1 MKIAFIATYP
11 PEKCGIG
18 TFTRNLRNAI
28 EDVTRG
34 NDTYT
39 TFIIAV
45 SATPA
50 EFNYPGEVK
59 YIIKK
64 NNIKDYVEAAD
75 FLNEYADICF
85 LQHEFG
91 IYGGENG
98 NYILS
103 LLSRLK
109 IPLVTT
115 FHTVLNKP
123 SKGQLSVMSA
133 ISKRASKVF
142 VMSDMAVDFLEHIYK
157 VVRDKIVKIEHGVPV
172 FHMPSRE
179 HLRRNLGFEGKKVLL
194 TFGLLSRNKGLEVVI
209 NALPKVVKKFPD
221 VQYVILGKTHPN
233 VVKESGEEYRNYL
246 KLLAQKR
253 GVEDYVVFDD
263 RYVTDEELI
272 QMLKATDVYIT
283 PYMNEEQ
290 ITSGTLSYAIGVG
303 AVVLS
308 TPYWHAKELLDEQ
321 RGMLFPFNNS
331 DILAD
336 ELIDLFENPQNMDLI
351 KDAASMYGARLSWPK
366 IAQRYLTSLDNV
378 LKETLPEVIPY
389 GLNIDISVMPDFN
402 LKHLRKLTNHTGIL
416 QHTKYNVPN
425 LKEGYCI
432 DDNSRALIMV
442 LMARKHIKDVDLS
455 TYYVARF
462 LSFIHY
468 MQKDDG
474 NFHNMLKYNYGYIP
488 EKDSEDAF
496 GRTMWALGTLVW
508 EAQSDGHRK
517 LAIDIIE
524 KALPNVDNLKSLRG
538 KANTLIGLCHYAGND
553 DNRLKA
559 VKDMIEWLADELVAA
574 FKKTDS
580 GIWRWFE
587 DVLTYDNG
595 ILPLALLNAFNT
607 TGDRRYIDVAVKS
620 MNFLEKNTL
629 INGVFI
635 PVGNREWYRKG
646 GKKSEYDQQP
656 LEAMSMVLA
665 YLQLFKITGDEKYLR
680 SMFRTYLWFLGNNT
694 NHVSLY
700 DHRMGACFDA
710 LTPKGVNENQGAES
724 LIAYWISHFTVQEAY
739 YLQYE

>member
-18 TFTRNLRNAI
+18 TFTHNLRNAI
-28 EDVTRG
+28 EQVTRG

-39 TFIIAV
+39 TSIVAV

-50 EFNYPGEVK
+50 EFNYPEEVK
-59 YIIKK
+59 YIINK
-64 NNIKDYVEAAD
+64 NNPKDYVEAAD

-91 IYGGENG
+91 IFGGENG

-109 IPLVTT
+109 IPLVAT

-133 ISKRASKVF
+133 IGKRASRVF

-157 VVRDKIVKIEHGVPV
+157 VERDKIVKIEHGVPV

-179 HLRRNLGFEGKKVLL
+179 NLRRNLGFEGKKVLL

-233 VVKESGEEYRNYL
+233 VVRESGEEYRNYL

-283 PYMNEEQ
+283 PYLNEEQ

-303 AVVLS
+303 TVVLS

-321 RGMLFPFNNS
+321 RGILFPFNNS
-331 DILAD
+331 DVLAD
-336 ELIDLFENPQNMDLI
+336 ELIDLFEDPQKMERI
-351 KDAASMYGARLSWPK
+351 RDAASMYGARLSWPK
-366 IAQRYLTSLDNV
+366 IAQRYLTSLDDV
-378 LKETLPEVIPY
+378 LKETLPEIIPY
-389 GLNIDISVMPDFN
+389 GLNIDISVMPEFN

-416 QHTKYNVPN
+416 QHTKYDVPN

-442 LMARKHIKDVDLS
+442 LMARKHIRDVNLS
-455 TYYVARF
+455 AYVTRF

-474 NFHNMLKYNYGYIP
+474 TFHNMLKYNYGYIP

-496 GRTMWALGTLVW
+496 GRTIWALGTLVW

-517 LAIDIIE
+517 LAVEIIE
-524 KALPNVDNLKSLRG
+524 KALPNVDKLKSLRG
-538 KANTLIGLCHYAGND
+538 KANTLIGLCHYAGHD

-559 VKDMIEWLADELVAA
+559 VKDKIVMLADDLVAA

-635 PVGNREWYRKG
+635 PVGNREWYKK
-646 GKKSEYDQQP
+646 GKKKEEYDQQP
-656 LEAMSMVLA
+656 LEAMSMVMA
-665 YLQLFKITGDEKYLR
+665 YLQLYKITGDEKYLR

-700 DHRMGACFDA
+700 DHRTGACFDA

>member
-18 TFTRNLRNAI
+18 TFTHNLRNAI
-28 EDVTRG
+28 EQVTRG

-39 TFIIAV
+39 TSIVAV

-50 EFNYPGEVK
+50 EFNYPEEVK
-59 YIIKK
+59 YIINK
-64 NNIKDYVEAAD
+64 NNPKDYVEAAD

-91 IYGGENG
+91 IFGGENG

-133 ISKRASKVF
+133 ISKRASRVF

-157 VVRDKIVKIEHGVPV
+157 VERDKIVKIEHGVPV

-179 HLRRNLGFEGKKVLL
+179 NLRRNLGFEGKKVLL

-283 PYMNEEQ
+283 PYLNEEQ

-303 AVVLS
+303 TVVLS
-308 TPYWHAKELLDEQ
+308 TPYWHATELLDEQ
-321 RGMLFPFNNS
+321 RGILFPFNNS

-336 ELIDLFENPQNMDLI
+336 ELIDLFENPQKMEKI
-351 KDAASMYGARLSWPK
+351 RDAASMYGARLSWPK
-366 IAQRYLTSLDNV
+366 IAQRYLTSLDDV
-378 LKETLPEVIPY
+378 LKETLPEIIPY
-389 GLNIDISVMPDFN
+389 GLNIDISVMPEFN

-416 QHTKYNVPN
+416 QHTKYDVPN

-442 LMARKHIKDVDLS
+442 LMARKHIRDVNLS
-455 TYYVARF
+455 AYVTRF

-474 NFHNMLKYNYGYIP
+474 TFHNMLKYNYGYIP

-496 GRTMWALGTLVW
+496 GRTIWALGTLVW

-517 LAIDIIE
+517 LAVEIIE
-524 KALPNVDNLKSLRG
+524 KALPNVDKLKSLRG
-538 KANTLIGLCHYAGND
+538 KANTLIGLCHYAGHD

-559 VKDMIEWLADELVAA
+559 VKDKIVMLADELVTA

-635 PVGNREWYRKG
+635 PVGNREWYKKGRK
-646 GKKSEYDQQP
+646 KQEYDQQP
-656 LEAMSMVLA
+656 LEAMSMVMA
-665 YLQLFKITGDEKYLR
+665 YLELYKITGDEKYLR

-700 DHRMGACFDA
+700 DHRTGACFDA

>member
-1 MKIAFIATYP
+1 M
-11 PEKCGIG
+11 
-18 TFTRNLRNAI
+18 
-28 EDVTRG
+28 
-34 NDTYT
+34 
-39 TFIIAV
+39 
-45 SATPA
+45 
-50 EFNYPGEVK
+50 
-59 YIIKK
+59 
-64 NNIKDYVEAAD
+64 
-75 FLNEYADICF
+75 
-85 LQHEFG
+85 
-91 IYGGENG
+91 
-98 NYILS
+98 
-103 LLSRLK
+103 
-109 IPLVTT
+109 
-115 FHTVLNKP
+115 
-123 SKGQLSVMSA
+123 
-133 ISKRASKVF
+133 
-142 VMSDMAVDFLEHIYK
+142 
-157 VVRDKIVKIEHGVPV
+157 
-172 FHMPSRE
+172 
-179 HLRRNLGFEGKKVLL
+179 
-194 TFGLLSRNKGLEVVI
+194 
-209 NALPKVVKKFPD
+209 
-221 VQYVILGKTHPN
+221 
-233 VVKESGEEYRNYL
+233 VKESGEEYRNYL

-283 PYMNEEQ
+283 PYLNEEQ

-303 AVVLS
+303 TVVLS

-321 RGMLFPFNNS
+321 RGILFPFNNS

-336 ELIDLFENPQNMDLI
+336 ELIDLFENPQKMEKI
-351 KDAASMYGARLSWPK
+351 RDAASMYGARLSWPK
-366 IAQRYLTSLDNV
+366 IAQRYLTSLDDV
-378 LKETLPEVIPY
+378 LKETLPEIIPY
-389 GLNIDISVMPDFN
+389 GLNIDISVMPEFN

-416 QHTKYNVPN
+416 QHTKYDVPN

-442 LMARKHIKDVDLS
+442 LMARKHIRDVNLS
-455 TYYVARF
+455 AYVTRF

-474 NFHNMLKYNYGYIP
+474 TFHNMLKYNYGYIP

-496 GRTMWALGTLVW
+496 GRTIWALGTLVW

-517 LAIDIIE
+517 LAVEIIE
-524 KALPNVDNLKSLRG
+524 KALPNVDKLKSLRG
-538 KANTLIGLCHYAGND
+538 KANTLIGLCHYAGHD

-559 VKDMIEWLADELVAA
+559 VKDKIVMLADDLVAA

-635 PVGNREWYRKG
+635 PVGNREWYKK
-646 GKKSEYDQQP
+646 GKKKEEYDQQP
-656 LEAMSMVLA
+656 LEAMSMVMA
-665 YLQLFKITGDEKYLR
+665 YLQLYKITGDEKYLR

-700 DHRMGACFDA
+700 DHRTGACFDA

>member
-18 TFTRNLRNAI
+18 TFTHNLRNAI
-28 EDVTRG
+28 EQVTRG

-39 TFIIAV
+39 TSIVAV

-50 EFNYPGEVK
+50 DFNYLEEVK
-59 YIIKK
+59 YIINK
-64 NNIKDYVEAAD
+64 NNPKDYVEAAD
-75 FLNEYADICF
+75 FLKEYADICF

-91 IYGGENG
+91 IFGGENG

-109 IPLVTT
+109 IPLVAT

-133 ISKRASKVF
+133 IGKRASRVF

-157 VVRDKIVKIEHGVPV
+157 VERDKIVKIEHGVPV
-172 FHMPSRE
+172 FHMPSSE

-233 VVKESGEEYRNYL
+233 VVRESGEEYRNYL

-283 PYMNEEQ
+283 PYLNEEQ

-303 AVVLS
+303 TVVLS

-321 RGMLFPFNNS
+321 RGILFPFNNS
-331 DILAD
+331 DVLAD
-336 ELIDLFENPQNMDLI
+336 ELIDLFEDPQKMERI
-351 KDAASMYGARLSWPK
+351 RDAASMYGARLSWPK
-366 IAQRYLTSLDNV
+366 IAQRYLTSLDDV
-378 LKETLPEVIPY
+378 LKETLPEIIPY
-389 GLNIDISVMPDFN
+389 GLNIDISVMPEFN

-416 QHTKYNVPN
+416 QHTKYDVPN

-442 LMARKHIKDVDLS
+442 LMARKHIRDVNLS
-455 TYYVARF
+455 AYVTRF

-474 NFHNMLKYNYGYIP
+474 TFHNMLKYNYGYIP

-496 GRTMWALGTLVW
+496 GRTIWALGTLVW

-517 LAIDIIE
+517 LAVEIIE
-524 KALPNVDNLKSLRG
+524 KALPNVDKLKSLRG
-538 KANTLIGLCHYAGND
+538 KANTLIGLCHYAGHD

-559 VKDMIEWLADELVAA
+559 VKDKIVMLADDLVAA

-635 PVGNREWYRKG
+635 PVGNREWYKK
-646 GKKSEYDQQP
+646 GKKKEEYDQQP
-656 LEAMSMVLA
+656 LEAMSMVMA
-665 YLQLFKITGDEKYLR
+665 YLQLYKITGDEKYLR

-700 DHRMGACFDA
+700 DHRTGACFDA